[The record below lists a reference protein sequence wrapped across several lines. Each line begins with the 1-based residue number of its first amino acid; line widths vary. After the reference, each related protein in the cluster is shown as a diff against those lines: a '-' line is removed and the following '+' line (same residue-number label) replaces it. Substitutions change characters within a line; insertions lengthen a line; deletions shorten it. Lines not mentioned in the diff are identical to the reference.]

1 MFALLL
7 ARLLLLQE
15 KAKQRA
21 EQLSYVDQA
30 GNSRTPSIMPAVL
43 SVLVRLRQACI
54 HSSLLPTEIQPI
66 ASQPDTSSAADD
78 SSAESPSMAYA
89 TPLERI
95 QAKRIQ
101 STKLERVV
109 QIVQVPS

>member
-1 MFALLL
+1 MSTALLIS
-7 ARLLLLQE
+7 QE

-21 EQLSYVDQA
+21 EQLSYVDQE
-30 GNSRTPSIMPAVL
+30 GNRRAPSNMPAVL
-43 SVLVRLRQACI
+43 SMLVRLRQACI
-54 HSSLLPTEIQPI
+54 HSSLLPMDI
-66 ASQPDTSSAADD
+66 SNAADD
-78 SSAESPSMAYA
+78 STAESSSTAQA

-95 QAKRIQ
+95 QAKRRQ